1 MFNGLKF
8 LVQGLKLRRAM
19 ARLYNVES
27 RCDTASLRHIR
38 YIICLITNNKSH
50 NIYYTYNNGR
60 KDKIDNKKYSILS
73 ISLYK
78 KT

>member
-1 MFNGLKF
+1 MFNGLKFLVQGLKF

-38 YIICLITNNKSH
+38 CIICLITNNKSH
-50 NIYYTYNNGR
+50 NIHYTYNNGR
-60 KDKIDNKKYSILS
+60 KDKKKL
-73 ISLYK
+73 
-78 KT
+78 